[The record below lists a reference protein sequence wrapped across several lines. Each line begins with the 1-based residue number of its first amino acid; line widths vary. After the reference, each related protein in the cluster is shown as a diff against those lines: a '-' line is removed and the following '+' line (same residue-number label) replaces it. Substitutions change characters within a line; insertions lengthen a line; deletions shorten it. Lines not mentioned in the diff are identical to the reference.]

1 MKALVGAFN
10 QEKAL
15 VRAFS
20 VIVKTDCATDGSSA
34 ALLLMG
40 GCCWPGIE
48 TQCYQPSLPARE
60 QCTLARH
67 GAYHSTLASIEML
80 VVVAGI

>member
-1 MKALVGAFN
+1 MRQKYWSGKV
-10 QEKAL
+10 
-15 VRAFS
+15 VYIS
-20 VIVKTDCATDGSSA
+20 DCETDGSSA

-40 GCCWPGIE
+40 GWRLPGIE
-48 TQCYQPSLPARE
+48 TQCYQPLLPARE